1 LGLPGNSTFPLPK
14 PYIHSMETIARHVPV
29 PPIAKWLVKYVL
41 ITALAIVFFDVVKKL
56 AFTSA
61 FGHDGYITAI
71 ATLFLITGAYVG
83 TRLKGQHQPVEN
95 KVEDEPDLEQAL
107 SRRETEV
114 LNLLL
119 QDKTNKEI
127 AAELYVE
134 MSTLKS
140 HINRIYKKLQVQ
152 NRRQLMQTFTQKQLD

>member
-1 LGLPGNSTFPLPK
+1 
-14 PYIHSMETIARHVPV
+14 METIARYVPV
-29 PPIAKWLVKYVL
+29 PPLAKWLLKYVL
-41 ITALAIVFFDVVKKL
+41 ITGLAIVFFDVVKKL
-56 AFTSA
+56 FFISPL
-61 FGHDGYITAI
+61 GHDGYITAI
-71 ATLFLITGAYVG
+71 ATLFLVTGAYVG
-83 TRLKGQHQPVEN
+83 VRLKGNNQPVVN
-95 KVEDEPDLEQAL
+95 KMEDEPELEQAL

-140 HINRIYKKLQVQ
+140 HINRIYKKLHVQ
-152 NRRQLMQTFTQKQLD
+152 NRRQLMQTFAQKQLD